1 MRSSRI
7 SCQRS
12 NLEASCLAFLTEAI
26 KTPRGRCRGQ
36 DARHTP
42 SPQTTNEVLTVKEL
56 GKLLRVQSI
65 TIYKLIR
72 QDKIPRFRVGIEWRF
87 RTDAVCDGWRKSLAP
102 PSR

>member
-1 MRSSRI
+1 MSGLSNRSDKNPEGPVPRAG
-7 SCQRS
+7 R
-12 NLEASCLAFLTEAI
+12 ASY
-26 KTPRGRCRGQ
+26 
-36 DARHTP
+36 
-42 SPQTTNEVLTVKEL
+42 PQTTNEVLTVKEL

-87 RTDAVCDGWRKSLAP
+87 RTDVVCDGWRKSLAP